1 MLSSCGSRRRPSL
14 AANYIVTQTVLK
26 VGVQLPRA
34 FICSSGSASRVRSS
48 TLAEA
53 EGGRGGKAG
62 GPASKEGER
71 NPEEGS

>member
-1 MLSSCGSRRRPSL
+1 MEVEGD
-14 AANYIVTQTVLK
+14 IVWQQTIITQALFK
-26 VGVQLPRA
+26 GGVQLPRA

-53 EGGRGGKAG
+53 KGGRGGKAS

-71 NPEEGS
+71 NPEEGN